1 MSRSVPSPMRVGPG
15 CDAAAKVAAGA
26 VPGGLSR
33 RRLLLAAAGTLCS
46 ALGFSSVLRAQGEEP
61 LAGQGTTGSLRDP
74 TVLGRP
80 RVPTHPLD
88 NSEAIKQIEQ
98 RLHCTCGCNLDVYTC
113 RTTDFS
119 CTYSPELHREVLALY
134 DNGKSAQQIL
144 DAFVAKYGE
153 KVLMAPEPGGFNL
166 LGYLLPGIAI
176 TLGAAT
182 LALVIGRRERR
193 RSLAVV
199 AAAPAAMGP
208 GVAPAAVQATPEEL
222 ERLRRALEEVD
233 D

>member
-1 MSRSVPSPMRVGPG
+1 M
-15 CDAAAKVAAGA
+15 
-26 VPGGLSR
+26 
-33 RRLLLAAAGTLCS
+33 LLTAAGTLGS
-46 ALGFSSVLRAQGEEP
+46 ALGVAGALRAQQGEAP
-61 LAGQGTTGSLRDP
+61 LAGKGANGSLRDP

-80 RVPTHPLD
+80 LDPTHPLD
-88 NSEAIKQIEQ
+88 DSEAIKGIEQ

-134 DNGKSAQQIL
+134 GDGKSAQQIL
-144 DAFVAKYGE
+144 DAFVIKYGE

-166 LGYLLPGIAI
+166 LGYLLPGVAI

-182 LALVIGRRERR
+182 LAFVIGRRERR
-193 RSLAVV
+193 RSMALVTAGRP
-199 AAAPAAMGP
+199 AGEAPSPTALQG
-208 GVAPAAVQATPEEL
+208 TPEEL
-222 ERLRRALEEVD
+222 ERLRRALAEVD

>member
-1 MSRSVPSPMRVGPG
+1 M
-15 CDAAAKVAAGA
+15 
-26 VPGGLSR
+26 
-33 RRLLLAAAGTLCS
+33 LLAAAG
-46 ALGFSSVLRAQGEEP
+46 ALGSAIGVAGALQAQQEEP
-61 LAGQGTTGSLRDP
+61 LAGKGANGSLRDP

-80 RVPTHPLD
+80 LDPTHPLD
-88 NSEAIKQIEQ
+88 DSEAIKRIEQ

-134 DNGKSAQQIL
+134 GDGKSAQQIL
-144 DAFVAKYGE
+144 DAFVIKYGE

-166 LGYLLPGIAI
+166 LGYLLPGVVI

-182 LALVIGRRERR
+182 LAFVIGRRERR
-193 RSLAVV
+193 RSLALV
-199 AAAPAAMGP
+199 AAALPAGETT
-208 GVAPAAVQATPEEL
+208 APTPPQGTPEEL
-222 ERLRRALEEVD
+222 ERLRRALAEVD

>member
-1 MSRSVPSPMRVGPG
+1 M
-15 CDAAAKVAAGA
+15 
-26 VPGGLSR
+26 
-33 RRLLLAAAGTLCS
+33 LLAAAGTLGS
-46 ALGFSSVLRAQGEEP
+46 ALGVAGTLGAQQGQEP
-61 LAGQGTTGSLRDP
+61 LAGKGANGSLRDP

-80 RVPTHPLD
+80 LDPTHPLD
-88 NSEAIKQIEQ
+88 DSEAIKRIEQ

-134 DNGKSAQQIL
+134 GDGKSAQQIL
-144 DAFVAKYGE
+144 DAFVIEYGE

-166 LGYLLPGIAI
+166 LGYLLPGVAI

-182 LALVIGRRERR
+182 LAFVIGRRERR
-193 RSLAVV
+193 RSLALVT
-199 AAAPAAMGP
+199 AAP
-208 GVAPAAVQATPEEL
+208 PAGEATSSPPLQGTPEEL
-222 ERLRRALEEVD
+222 ERLRRALAEVD

>member
-1 MSRSVPSPMRVGPG
+1 M
-15 CDAAAKVAAGA
+15 
-26 VPGGLSR
+26 
-33 RRLLLAAAGTLCS
+33 LLAAAGTLGS
-46 ALGFSSVLRAQGEEP
+46 ALGVAGALRAQQGEAP
-61 LAGQGTTGSLRDP
+61 LAGKGANGSLRDP

-80 RVPTHPLD
+80 LDPTHPLD
-88 NSEAIKQIEQ
+88 DSEAIKGIEQ

-134 DNGKSAQQIL
+134 GDGKSAQQIV
-144 DAFVAKYGE
+144 DAFVIKYGE

-166 LGYLLPGIAI
+166 LGYLLPGVAI

-182 LALVIGRRERR
+182 LAFVIGRRERR
-193 RSLAVV
+193 RSLALV
-199 AAAPAAMGP
+199 AAALPAGEAT
-208 GVAPAAVQATPEEL
+208 APTPIQGTPEEL
-222 ERLRRALEEVD
+222 ERLRSALDEVD